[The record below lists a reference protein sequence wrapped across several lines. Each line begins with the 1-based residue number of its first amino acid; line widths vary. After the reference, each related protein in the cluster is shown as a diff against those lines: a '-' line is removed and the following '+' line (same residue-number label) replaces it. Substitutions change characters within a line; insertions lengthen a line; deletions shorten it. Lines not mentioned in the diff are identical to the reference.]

1 MAARIRF
8 VNKHRRMNV
17 LPPLDLAALAFFL
30 VAWAGYAIGVEWRE
44 HRSTGLNARMHR
56 YREVWMRRALAR
68 DPRIVDTHIM
78 SALQYGTAFFASTTL
93 IAIGG
98 VAALLRSPEELQSVI
113 VSLPFGI
120 RATPTEWQIKAIG
133 LICVFVYAFF
143 KFAWAYRLFNY
154 VAIMIGAMPPPAD
167 KNTPEAEVHVMRTA
181 RLFQAAGAHFNRG
194 QRAFFFALGYLG
206 WFAGPLVMMA
216 STAAVVIVMWRR
228 QFASAAQRAL
238 MIEAKDL
245 SEAREL
251 SEPKDLRS
259 TAAETAPRSS
269 P

>member
-1 MAARIRF
+1 
-8 VNKHRRMNV
+8 MNV
-17 LPPLDLAALAFFL
+17 LPPLDLAALAFFI
-30 VAWAGYAIGVEWRE
+30 VAWTCYAVGVEWGE

-56 YREVWMRRALAR
+56 YREVWMRRALLR

-98 VAALLRSPEELQSVI
+98 VAALLRSPEELQAVI
-113 VSLPFGI
+113 VSLPFGM
-120 RATPTEWQIKAIG
+120 RATPAEWEVKAIG

-143 KFAWAYRLFNY
+143 KFAWSYRLFNY

-167 KNTPEAEVHVMRTA
+167 KDTAEAQIHVARTA
-181 RLFQAAGAHFNRG
+181 RLFQVAGTHFNRG

-206 WFAGPLVMMA
+206 WFAGPLAMVA
-216 STAAVVIVMWRR
+216 STTAVVIVMWRR

-238 MIEAKDL
+238 TIEAKDL
-245 SEAREL
+245 AKE
-251 SEPKDLRS
+251 LRS